1 MPTTPKS
8 IEGVVAVAADSG
20 ITPLGY
26 LTWFSVPDESV
37 GLRKLKTSLAMAGL
51 PPTLA
56 PKDTK
61 AINTFKR
68 AMREQEGRKRAEDG
82 TIVDT
87 DVVQISESADD
98 CVYQVSVVVRD
109 LNEKVVEY
117 PKAVRVIFLKAT
129 EEIDFNLLDKDV
141 PRLQSLGIMDAITD
155 FYDKNSSKV
164 TGARVRSVVR
174 NYIRNEYDEKRGV
187 EGLSGENLRG
197 KAGGIY
203 FVPAKHFEQVSALSE
218 MLQDLYKGRA
228 YLHAIPL
235 ADSASER
242 ELVRRHHVAN
252 TRDDIKEAMG
262 QVRELLRAERDRAPR
277 SDVVANHWSKF
288 RALQRRA
295 AEYKAILGDEQEE
308 IDDMARIL
316 ESQLDKLT

>member
-8 IEGVVAVAADSG
+8 ITGVVAVAADSG

-37 GLRKLKTSLAMAGL
+37 GLRRLKTALAMAGL
-51 PPTLA
+51 PPSLA

-68 AMREQEGRKRAEDG
+68 AMREQEGRKRVDDN
-82 TIVDT
+82 IVET

-98 CVYQVSVVVRD
+98 CVYQISAVVRD
-109 LNEKVVEY
+109 LDDKVVDY
-117 PKAVRVIFLKAT
+117 PKALRVTFVKAT
-129 EEIDFNLLDKDV
+129 EEINFH
-141 PRLQSLGIMDAITD
+141 RHEGASRMEYLGFMEAIQE
-155 FYDKNSSKV
+155 FYDKNSTKV

-174 NYIRNEYDEKRGV
+174 NYIRNESDEKRNV

-218 MLQDLYKGRA
+218 MLQELYKGRA

-252 TRDDIKEAMG
+252 TRDEIKEAMME
-262 QVRELLRAERDRAPR
+262 VRGLLSADRERSPR
-277 SDVVANHWSKF
+277 SDVVANHWSKY